1 MDDDIDS
8 SCSTPFASAPSSPG
22 RPPAMGGFGG
32 GGYFFSAPAS
42 PIHHLLF
49 STSSSASAVAGAGG
63 RGCAGDAEFEFG
75 GPGGP
80 MISAD
85 ELFHNGQIR
94 PLTLPPLPDLDPG
107 SDDDEDGGGRAP
119 ARGRDPTPRSASVHR
134 RARSMSPLR
143 SASPRL
149 KLINALVPAP
159 DLGPGPDAPG
169 GGAREE
175 GETAPP
181 VTASSRSSSSSSTS
195 SSSSAASSARGSRRW
210 VFIKDMLLHRSKSEP
225 GSVAHAHDGPANAS
239 AGASKPERAWPF
251 SPSWAARD
259 RLASRLRPSRPPPA
273 TEAAGGPGGEEARP
287 RAQVRGRRRRSR
299 TVAAAHERLY
309 AAPNRAQAEEMRRR
323 TFLPYR
329 QGLLGCLGF
338 SSRGYG
344 ALHGLTK
351 TLNPVFSR
359 RRSSIVTECSSLERV
374 AAPLCQAAARRDSH
388 ANARPRADSPA
399 PRCKRCTSFSPFLF
413 PGVPAPPHI
422 TLLYIFSP
430 KSLFSFDRNLEENPN
445 PFSPK
450 PPPLVTFSSCSQ
462 PQSLLLFNRH
472 RCFPRRRY
480 YLHAASPYPSHRLVS
495 FKPRH
500 TYTRRRRRGR
510 RAGGEEEEDAT
521 VEPSYPSAWIDP
533 ANEAGAVPTP
543 LIPSRGVVVT
553 KPA

>member
-22 RPPAMGGFGG
+22 RPPAIGGGG

-49 STSSSASAVAGAGG
+49 SSSSSASAASGAG

-85 ELFHNGQIR
+85 ELFLNGQIR
-94 PLTLPPLPDLDPG
+94 PLTLSPLPDLDPG
-107 SDDDEDGGGRAP
+107 SDDDGGPAP
-119 ARGRDPTPRSASVHR
+119 ATRGRDLTPRSGSVHR
-134 RARSMSPLR
+134 RARSLSPLR

-149 KLINALVPAP
+149 KLLNAFGPAP
-159 DLGPGPDAPG
+159 DLGPAPG
-169 GGAREE
+169 AAGEARED
-175 GETAPP
+175 APP

-195 SSSSAASSARGSRRW
+195 SSASSASSGRGSRRW

-225 GSVAHAHDGPANAS
+225 GSGARTGHAQDAAAP
-239 AGASKPERAWPF
+239 AGAKPDRAWPF
-251 SPSWAARD
+251 SPSWAASRD
-259 RLASRLRPSRPPPA
+259 KVAAKLRAARPPPSTA
-273 TEAAGGPGGEEARP
+273 DGGDEARA
-287 RAQVRGRRRRSR
+287 RAQGRGRGRRRST

-359 RRSSIVTECSSLERV
+359 
-374 AAPLCQAAARRDSH
+374 
-388 ANARPRADSPA
+388 
-399 PRCKRCTSFSPFLF
+399 
-413 PGVPAPPHI
+413 
-422 TLLYIFSP
+422 
-430 KSLFSFDRNLEENPN
+430 
-445 PFSPK
+445 
-450 PPPLVTFSSCSQ
+450 
-462 PQSLLLFNRH
+462 
-472 RCFPRRRY
+472 
-480 YLHAASPYPSHRLVS
+480 
-495 FKPRH
+495 
-500 TYTRRRRRGR
+500 
-510 RAGGEEEEDAT
+510 
-521 VEPSYPSAWIDP
+521 
-533 ANEAGAVPTP
+533 
-543 LIPSRGVVVT
+543 
-553 KPA
+553 

>member
-22 RPPAMGGFGG
+22 RSPAIVG

-49 STSSSASAVAGAGG
+49 SSSASAAAGAGG
-63 RGCAGDAEFEFG
+63 RGCASDAEFEFG

-107 SDDDEDGGGRAP
+107 SDEDEGRAP
-119 ARGRDPTPRSASVHR
+119 ARGRDLTPRSASVHR

-159 DLGPGPDAPG
+159 DLGPARPG
-169 GGAREE
+169 AQE
-175 GETAPP
+175 GEAAPP

-195 SSSSAASSARGSRRW
+195 SSSSAASSSARGSRRW

-225 GSVAHAHDGPANAS
+225 GHSN
-239 AGASKPERAWPF
+239 KPERAWPF

-259 RLASRLRPSRPPPA
+259 RLAARLRPSRPPPPA
-273 TEAAGGPGGEEARP
+273 APAEAAGGEDGARP
-287 RAQVRGRRRRSR
+287 RAQGRGRRRRST

-344 ALHGLTK
+344 ALHGLSK

-359 RRSSIVTECSSLERV
+359 
-374 AAPLCQAAARRDSH
+374 
-388 ANARPRADSPA
+388 
-399 PRCKRCTSFSPFLF
+399 
-413 PGVPAPPHI
+413 
-422 TLLYIFSP
+422 
-430 KSLFSFDRNLEENPN
+430 
-445 PFSPK
+445 
-450 PPPLVTFSSCSQ
+450 
-462 PQSLLLFNRH
+462 
-472 RCFPRRRY
+472 
-480 YLHAASPYPSHRLVS
+480 
-495 FKPRH
+495 
-500 TYTRRRRRGR
+500 
-510 RAGGEEEEDAT
+510 
-521 VEPSYPSAWIDP
+521 
-533 ANEAGAVPTP
+533 
-543 LIPSRGVVVT
+543 
-553 KPA
+553 

>member
-1 MDDDIDS
+1 MDDDVDS

-22 RPPAMGGFGG
+22 RPHAIGGGG

-42 PIHHLLF
+42 PIHHLLL
-49 STSSSASAVAGAGG
+49 SASCSASATPGAGVG

-107 SDDDEDGGGRAP
+107 SDDDDDDDCGSGRALP
-119 ARGRDPTPRSASVHR
+119 TRGRDLTPRSASVHR

-159 DLGPGPDAPG
+159 DLGPAAPDATG
-169 GGAREE
+169 THGEE
-175 GETAPP
+175 AAPP

-195 SSSSAASSARGSRRW
+195 SSSSAASSSARGSRRW
-210 VFIKDMLLHRSKSEP
+210 VFIRDMLLHRSKSEP
-225 GSVAHAHDGPANAS
+225 GSSSSAHSCDSAPGAPPA
-239 AGASKPERAWPF
+239 AGANNKPERAWPF
-251 SPSWAARD
+251 SPAWVARD
-259 RLASRLRPSRPPPA
+259 RLAARLRPSRAPPAA
-273 TEAAGGPGGEEARP
+273 TEAAGGPGGDDAAGS
-287 RAQVRGRRRRSR
+287 RAQGRGGRRRRST

-344 ALHGLTK
+344 ALHGFTK

-359 RRSSIVTECSSLERV
+359 
-374 AAPLCQAAARRDSH
+374 
-388 ANARPRADSPA
+388 
-399 PRCKRCTSFSPFLF
+399 
-413 PGVPAPPHI
+413 
-422 TLLYIFSP
+422 
-430 KSLFSFDRNLEENPN
+430 
-445 PFSPK
+445 
-450 PPPLVTFSSCSQ
+450 
-462 PQSLLLFNRH
+462 
-472 RCFPRRRY
+472 
-480 YLHAASPYPSHRLVS
+480 
-495 FKPRH
+495 
-500 TYTRRRRRGR
+500 
-510 RAGGEEEEDAT
+510 
-521 VEPSYPSAWIDP
+521 
-533 ANEAGAVPTP
+533 
-543 LIPSRGVVVT
+543 
-553 KPA
+553 

>member
-8 SCSTPFASAPSSPG
+8 TCSTPFASAPSSPG
-22 RPPAMGGFGG
+22 RPHSIGGGGGGG

-42 PIHHLLF
+42 PIHHLLL
-49 STSSSASAVAGAGG
+49 STSCSASATPGAGGG

-107 SDDDEDGGGRAP
+107 SDDDDDCGGVGGRTS
-119 ARGRDPTPRSASVHR
+119 ARGRDLTPRSASVHR

-159 DLGPGPDAPG
+159 DLGPVPDATGTHG
-169 GGAREE
+169 GEA
-175 GETAPP
+175 APP

-195 SSSSAASSARGSRRW
+195 SSSSSGTSSARGSRRW
-210 VFIKDMLLHRSKSEP
+210 VFIRDMLLHRSKSEP
-225 GSVAHAHDGPANAS
+225 GSSSSAHSRDANPGAPPA
-239 AGASKPERAWPF
+239 AGANNKPERAWPF
-251 SPSWAARD
+251 SPAWVARD
-259 RLASRLRPSRPPPA
+259 RLAARLRPSRAPPAA
-273 TEAAGGPGGEEARP
+273 TEAAGGPGGGEDAARP
-287 RAQVRGRRRRSR
+287 RAQGRSGRRRRST

-359 RRSSIVTECSSLERV
+359 
-374 AAPLCQAAARRDSH
+374 
-388 ANARPRADSPA
+388 
-399 PRCKRCTSFSPFLF
+399 
-413 PGVPAPPHI
+413 
-422 TLLYIFSP
+422 
-430 KSLFSFDRNLEENPN
+430 
-445 PFSPK
+445 
-450 PPPLVTFSSCSQ
+450 
-462 PQSLLLFNRH
+462 
-472 RCFPRRRY
+472 
-480 YLHAASPYPSHRLVS
+480 
-495 FKPRH
+495 
-500 TYTRRRRRGR
+500 
-510 RAGGEEEEDAT
+510 
-521 VEPSYPSAWIDP
+521 
-533 ANEAGAVPTP
+533 
-543 LIPSRGVVVT
+543 
-553 KPA
+553 

>member
-22 RPPAMGGFGG
+22 RPHAI

-42 PIHHLLF
+42 PIHHLLL
-49 STSSSASAVAGAGG
+49 SASCSASATPGAGGG

-107 SDDDEDGGGRAP
+107 SDDDDCGGRAAP
-119 ARGRDPTPRSASVHR
+119 TRGRDLTPRSASVHR

-159 DLGPGPDAPG
+159 DLGPAPDGTG
-169 GGAREE
+169 GTHGDEA
-175 GETAPP
+175 APP

-195 SSSSAASSARGSRRW
+195 SSSSAASSSARGSRRW
-210 VFIKDMLLHRSKSEP
+210 VFIRDMLLHRSKSEP
-225 GSVAHAHDGPANAS
+225 GSSSSAPGAPPA
-239 AGASKPERAWPF
+239 AGANKPERAWPF
-251 SPSWAARD
+251 SPAWVARD
-259 RLASRLRPSRPPPA
+259 RLAARLRPSRAPPA
-273 TEAAGGPGGEEARP
+273 TEAAAGGPGGEDAARP
-287 RAQVRGRRRRSR
+287 RAQGRGRRRRST

-359 RRSSIVTECSSLERV
+359 
-374 AAPLCQAAARRDSH
+374 
-388 ANARPRADSPA
+388 
-399 PRCKRCTSFSPFLF
+399 
-413 PGVPAPPHI
+413 
-422 TLLYIFSP
+422 
-430 KSLFSFDRNLEENPN
+430 
-445 PFSPK
+445 
-450 PPPLVTFSSCSQ
+450 
-462 PQSLLLFNRH
+462 
-472 RCFPRRRY
+472 
-480 YLHAASPYPSHRLVS
+480 
-495 FKPRH
+495 
-500 TYTRRRRRGR
+500 
-510 RAGGEEEEDAT
+510 
-521 VEPSYPSAWIDP
+521 
-533 ANEAGAVPTP
+533 
-543 LIPSRGVVVT
+543 
-553 KPA
+553 

>member
-22 RPPAMGGFGG
+22 RSPAFGGG

-49 STSSSASAVAGAGG
+49 SSSSSASAAAGAG

-85 ELFHNGQIR
+85 ELFLNGQIR
-94 PLTLPPLPDLDPG
+94 PLTLSPLPDLDPG
-107 SDDDEDGGGRAP
+107 SDDDGGGPAP
-119 ARGRDPTPRSASVHR
+119 VRGRDLTPRSGSVHR

-149 KLINALVPAP
+149 KLLNALVPAP
-159 DLGPGPDAPG
+159 DLAPAPGPPG
-169 GGAREE
+169 PRED
-175 GETAPP
+175 APP

-195 SSSSAASSARGSRRW
+195 SSSSSASAGRGSRRW

-225 GSVAHAHDGPANAS
+225 SSGARGATHAHDAPAPAAS
-239 AGASKPERAWPF
+239 AAAKPERAWPF
-251 SPSWAARD
+251 SPSWAASRD
-259 RLASRLRPSRPPPA
+259 KFAAKLRAARPAPSA
-273 TEAAGGPGGEEARP
+273 DGAGGDEARAA
-287 RAQVRGRRRRSR
+287 RAQGRGRGRRRST

-359 RRSSIVTECSSLERV
+359 
-374 AAPLCQAAARRDSH
+374 
-388 ANARPRADSPA
+388 
-399 PRCKRCTSFSPFLF
+399 
-413 PGVPAPPHI
+413 
-422 TLLYIFSP
+422 
-430 KSLFSFDRNLEENPN
+430 
-445 PFSPK
+445 
-450 PPPLVTFSSCSQ
+450 
-462 PQSLLLFNRH
+462 
-472 RCFPRRRY
+472 
-480 YLHAASPYPSHRLVS
+480 
-495 FKPRH
+495 
-500 TYTRRRRRGR
+500 
-510 RAGGEEEEDAT
+510 
-521 VEPSYPSAWIDP
+521 
-533 ANEAGAVPTP
+533 
-543 LIPSRGVVVT
+543 
-553 KPA
+553 

>member
-22 RPPAMGGFGG
+22 RSPAIGGFGGGGG

-49 STSSSASAVAGAGG
+49 STSSSASAAAGAGG

-107 SDDDEDGGGRAP
+107 SDDDEDGGGGRAP
-119 ARGRDPTPRSASVHR
+119 ALRGRDLTPRSASVHR

-159 DLGPGPDAPG
+159 DLVVPATVASGS
-169 GGAREE
+169 GGAPEE
-175 GETAPP
+175 AAPP

-210 VFIKDMLLHRSKSEP
+210 VFIKDMLLHRSRSEP
-225 GSVAHAHDGPANAS
+225 GSGAHAHAHDGPANAS
-239 AGASKPERAWPF
+239 AAGSKPERAWPF

-259 RLASRLRPSRPPPA
+259 RLAARLRPSRTPPA
-273 TEAAGGPGGEEARP
+273 TTEAAGGEEPRP
-287 RAQVRGRRRRSR
+287 RGQGRGRRRRST

-359 RRSSIVTECSSLERV
+359 
-374 AAPLCQAAARRDSH
+374 
-388 ANARPRADSPA
+388 
-399 PRCKRCTSFSPFLF
+399 
-413 PGVPAPPHI
+413 
-422 TLLYIFSP
+422 
-430 KSLFSFDRNLEENPN
+430 
-445 PFSPK
+445 
-450 PPPLVTFSSCSQ
+450 
-462 PQSLLLFNRH
+462 
-472 RCFPRRRY
+472 
-480 YLHAASPYPSHRLVS
+480 
-495 FKPRH
+495 
-500 TYTRRRRRGR
+500 
-510 RAGGEEEEDAT
+510 
-521 VEPSYPSAWIDP
+521 
-533 ANEAGAVPTP
+533 
-543 LIPSRGVVVT
+543 
-553 KPA
+553 

>member
-1 MDDDIDS
+1 MDNDIDS

-22 RPPAMGGFGG
+22 RPLAFGGGGG

-49 STSSSASAVAGAGG
+49 STSSSASAAAGAGG
-63 RGCAGDAEFEFG
+63 RVCAGDAEFEFG

-107 SDDDEDGGGRAP
+107 SDDDEDGGGRGAP
-119 ARGRDPTPRSASVHR
+119 ARGRNLTPRSASVHR

-143 SASPRL
+143 GASPRL

-159 DLGPGPDAPG
+159 DLGPAPG
-169 GGAREE
+169 AAREVA
-175 GETAPP
+175 APP

-210 VFIKDMLLHRSKSEP
+210 VFIKDMLLHRSRSEP
-225 GSVAHAHDGPANAS
+225 GSSSAHADDAPAAAAS
-239 AGASKPERAWPF
+239 AGASKPERAWAF
-251 SPSWAARD
+251 SPSWAAREK
-259 RLASRLRPSRPPPA
+259 LAARLRPSRPPPA
-273 TEAAGGPGGEEARP
+273 AEAAGGEEARP
-287 RAQVRGRRRRSR
+287 RGKGRGHRRRST

-359 RRSSIVTECSSLERV
+359 
-374 AAPLCQAAARRDSH
+374 
-388 ANARPRADSPA
+388 
-399 PRCKRCTSFSPFLF
+399 
-413 PGVPAPPHI
+413 
-422 TLLYIFSP
+422 
-430 KSLFSFDRNLEENPN
+430 
-445 PFSPK
+445 
-450 PPPLVTFSSCSQ
+450 
-462 PQSLLLFNRH
+462 
-472 RCFPRRRY
+472 
-480 YLHAASPYPSHRLVS
+480 
-495 FKPRH
+495 
-500 TYTRRRRRGR
+500 
-510 RAGGEEEEDAT
+510 
-521 VEPSYPSAWIDP
+521 
-533 ANEAGAVPTP
+533 
-543 LIPSRGVVVT
+543 
-553 KPA
+553 

>member
-22 RPPAMGGFGG
+22 RSPGIGGFGGGGGG

-49 STSSSASAVAGAGG
+49 STSSSASAAAGAGG

-107 SDDDEDGGGRAP
+107 SDDDEDGGRAP
-119 ARGRDPTPRSASVHR
+119 ARGRDLTPRSLSVHR

-159 DLGPGPDAPG
+159 DLAPAPDAAP

-175 GETAPP
+175 AAPP

-195 SSSSAASSARGSRRW
+195 SSSSSASSARGSRRW
-210 VFIKDMLLHRSKSEP
+210 VFIKDMLLHRSRSEP
-225 GSVAHAHDGPANAS
+225 GSGAHAHDGPAAAS
-239 AGASKPERAWPF
+239 AGGASKPERAWPF

-259 RLASRLRPSRPPPA
+259 RLAARLRPSRAPPA
-273 TEAAGGPGGEEARP
+273 TEAAAGGEEPRP
-287 RAQVRGRRRRSR
+287 RGRRRRST

-359 RRSSIVTECSSLERV
+359 
-374 AAPLCQAAARRDSH
+374 
-388 ANARPRADSPA
+388 
-399 PRCKRCTSFSPFLF
+399 
-413 PGVPAPPHI
+413 
-422 TLLYIFSP
+422 
-430 KSLFSFDRNLEENPN
+430 
-445 PFSPK
+445 
-450 PPPLVTFSSCSQ
+450 
-462 PQSLLLFNRH
+462 
-472 RCFPRRRY
+472 
-480 YLHAASPYPSHRLVS
+480 
-495 FKPRH
+495 
-500 TYTRRRRRGR
+500 
-510 RAGGEEEEDAT
+510 
-521 VEPSYPSAWIDP
+521 
-533 ANEAGAVPTP
+533 
-543 LIPSRGVVVT
+543 
-553 KPA
+553 

>member
-22 RPPAMGGFGG
+22 RSPAIGGFGGGG

-49 STSSSASAVAGAGG
+49 STSSSASAAAGAGG

-107 SDDDEDGGGRAP
+107 SDDDEDGGGGRAP
-119 ARGRDPTPRSASVHR
+119 SRGRDLTPRSLSVHR

-159 DLGPGPDAPG
+159 DLVPSPDAPG
-169 GGAREE
+169 SGGAREE
-175 GETAPP
+175 AAPP

-210 VFIKDMLLHRSKSEP
+210 VFIKDMLLHRSRSEP
-225 GSVAHAHDGPANAS
+225 GSGAHANANDGPAAAS
-239 AGASKPERAWPF
+239 STGASKPERAWPF

-259 RLASRLRPSRPPPA
+259 RLAARLRPSRAPPA
-273 TEAAGGPGGEEARP
+273 TEAAAGGEEP
-287 RAQVRGRRRRSR
+287 RSTRGQGRGRRRRST

-359 RRSSIVTECSSLERV
+359 
-374 AAPLCQAAARRDSH
+374 
-388 ANARPRADSPA
+388 
-399 PRCKRCTSFSPFLF
+399 
-413 PGVPAPPHI
+413 
-422 TLLYIFSP
+422 
-430 KSLFSFDRNLEENPN
+430 
-445 PFSPK
+445 
-450 PPPLVTFSSCSQ
+450 
-462 PQSLLLFNRH
+462 
-472 RCFPRRRY
+472 
-480 YLHAASPYPSHRLVS
+480 
-495 FKPRH
+495 
-500 TYTRRRRRGR
+500 
-510 RAGGEEEEDAT
+510 
-521 VEPSYPSAWIDP
+521 
-533 ANEAGAVPTP
+533 
-543 LIPSRGVVVT
+543 
-553 KPA
+553 

>member
-22 RPPAMGGFGG
+22 RSPAIFGG

-49 STSSSASAVAGAGG
+49 STSSSGSAAGGAGG

-107 SDDDEDGGGRAP
+107 SDDDDEDGGRAP
-119 ARGRDPTPRSASVHR
+119 ARGRDLTPRSASVHR

-159 DLGPGPDAPG
+159 DLAGPAPDAPAR
-169 GGAREE
+169 GARERGE
-175 GETAPP
+175 ETAPP

-195 SSSSAASSARGSRRW
+195 SSSSASSSSARGSSSRRW
-210 VFIKDMLLHRSKSEP
+210 VFIKDMLLHRSRSEP
-225 GSVAHAHDGPANAS
+225 GNGAHAHDAVATTAS
-239 AGASKPERAWPF
+239 SGGASKPERAWPF
-251 SPSWAARD
+251 SPSWAAREK
-259 RLASRLRPSRPPPA
+259 LAARLRPSRPTPA
-273 TEAAGGPGGEEARP
+273 TTEAAGGGPGGEDARP
-287 RAQVRGRRRRSR
+287 RGQGRGRRRRST

-359 RRSSIVTECSSLERV
+359 
-374 AAPLCQAAARRDSH
+374 
-388 ANARPRADSPA
+388 
-399 PRCKRCTSFSPFLF
+399 
-413 PGVPAPPHI
+413 
-422 TLLYIFSP
+422 
-430 KSLFSFDRNLEENPN
+430 
-445 PFSPK
+445 
-450 PPPLVTFSSCSQ
+450 
-462 PQSLLLFNRH
+462 
-472 RCFPRRRY
+472 
-480 YLHAASPYPSHRLVS
+480 
-495 FKPRH
+495 
-500 TYTRRRRRGR
+500 
-510 RAGGEEEEDAT
+510 
-521 VEPSYPSAWIDP
+521 
-533 ANEAGAVPTP
+533 
-543 LIPSRGVVVT
+543 
-553 KPA
+553 

>member
-8 SCSTPFASAPSSPG
+8 TCSTPFASAPSSPG
-22 RPPAMGGFGG
+22 RSPAIGGFGGGG

-49 STSSSASAVAGAGG
+49 STSSSASAASGPGG

-107 SDDDEDGGGRAP
+107 SDDDEDSGRAP
-119 ARGRDPTPRSASVHR
+119 ARGRDLTPRSASVHR

-159 DLGPGPDAPG
+159 DAS
-169 GGAREE
+169 GGARDEA
-175 GETAPP
+175 APP

-210 VFIKDMLLHRSKSEP
+210 VFIKDMLLHRSRSEP
-225 GSVAHAHDGPANAS
+225 GNSAHAHDGPTTAS
-239 AGASKPERAWPF
+239 AGATKPERAWPF

-259 RLASRLRPSRPPPA
+259 RLAARLRPSRAPPA
-273 TEAAGGPGGEEARP
+273 TEAAGGQGGEDARP
-287 RAQVRGRRRRSR
+287 RGQGRGRRRRST

-359 RRSSIVTECSSLERV
+359 
-374 AAPLCQAAARRDSH
+374 
-388 ANARPRADSPA
+388 
-399 PRCKRCTSFSPFLF
+399 
-413 PGVPAPPHI
+413 
-422 TLLYIFSP
+422 
-430 KSLFSFDRNLEENPN
+430 
-445 PFSPK
+445 
-450 PPPLVTFSSCSQ
+450 
-462 PQSLLLFNRH
+462 
-472 RCFPRRRY
+472 
-480 YLHAASPYPSHRLVS
+480 
-495 FKPRH
+495 
-500 TYTRRRRRGR
+500 
-510 RAGGEEEEDAT
+510 
-521 VEPSYPSAWIDP
+521 
-533 ANEAGAVPTP
+533 
-543 LIPSRGVVVT
+543 
-553 KPA
+553 